1 MNQLP
6 ENQSL
11 GQAAPEF
18 LSYAATPYARF
29 VAESQN
35 LLFRRNFLT
44 FFNLFIVLI
53 LYPAAA
59 IYGAGSDP
67 LSLLR
72 NLDSG
77 TRMFLLVS
85 TIVVQWI
92 IFGFNYAAI
101 YLEETGLAGIGF
113 RGFRLVHL
121 AWVVA
126 FLLASNLLLS
136 GVAWVLGQLGYPM
149 AGEVGMLIPNDPT
162 GQVVWFLVALTAGI
176 CEEVAFRGYLMT
188 RIRLLFR
195 LNSWW
200 IPTILSAVSFGIC
213 HTYQGLPGFIVI
225 TVYGA
230 LFSLLY
236 IRTGSIWPCVI
247 AHFFQDFSA
256 LFFPH

>member
-6 ENQSL
+6 ENRDL
-11 GQAAPEF
+11 GQATPEF
-18 LSYAATPYARF
+18 LSYVTTPFARF
-29 VAESQN
+29 VTDSHN
-35 LLFRRNFLT
+35 LRFRKNFMTYVSLT
-44 FFNLFIVLI
+44 ILLI
-53 LYPAAA
+53 LYPALAV
-59 IYGAGSDP
+59 IGAGEDP
-67 LSLLR
+67 LALLR
-72 NLDSG
+72 NLDHSML
-77 TRMFLLVS
+77 MFLLVS
-85 TIVVQWI
+85 TIVIQWF
-92 IFGFNYAAI
+92 IFGINYASI

-136 GVAWVLGQLGYPM
+136 GLAWVLGQLGYPM
-149 AGEVGMLIPNDPT
+149 AGEVGLLIPTDPT
-162 GQVVWFLVALTAGI
+162 GQVVWFFVALTAGI

-188 RIRLLFR
+188 RLRLLFK

-230 LFSLLY
+230 LFSILY
-236 IRTGSIWPCVI
+236 IRTGSIWPCII
-247 AHFFQDFSA
+247 AHFFQDFGA